1 MTTINGKV
9 CVVNGTPVDK
19 VFSNGRQ
26 VYGRNLAFGTGQ
38 EYVMGYNIPNT
49 VWQDGYA
56 YLKLPTNV
64 TGHEILP
71 QVPHTFFYTLD
82 KGTTYTQ
89 TVWFETDAT
98 VKDLSGAQITWFTN
112 NVGHDPQPATLI
124 NLGENK
130 YKLYS
135 TYMWPGKSDNNVRL
149 FDIYY
154 LNSAFELSTG
164 TYLKFGKLKLEE
176 GNVATPWTPAPED
189 VGVK

>member
-1 MTTINGKV
+1 MPTINGRA

-19 VFSNGRQ
+19 VFSNGQQ
-26 VYGRNLAFGTGQ
+26 VYGRNLASGTDF
-38 EYVMGYNIPNT
+38 EYAMGYGIPNT
-49 VWQDGYA
+49 TWEDGYA

-64 TGHEILP
+64 TSYEILP
-71 QVPHTFFYTLD
+71 QDPHTFSHTLD

-98 VKDLSGAQITWFTN
+98 VKDLSVAQITWHI

-135 TYMWPGKSDNNVRL
+135 TYMWPGKSSNYVRL
-149 FDIYY
+149 FDIFY
-154 LNSAFELSTG
+154 LNSAFDLSTG

-176 GNVATPWTPAPED
+176 GNVSTPWTPAPED